1 MKKIVINLV
10 ILVVI
15 LFITLI
21 ATLSTVGIET
31 KNFNKVIVDKAS
43 QKKNINLKLETIRFK
58 INLKQFTSGITIQL
72 SCFDFKTNSNYT
84 FTFG

>member
-1 MKKIVINLV
+1 YFYQV
-10 ILVVI
+10 
-15 LFITLI
+15 F
-21 ATLSTVGIET
+21 SD
-31 KNFNKVIVDKAS
+31 NFNQVYTIFFKKAS
-43 QKKNINLKLETIRFK
+43 YFPFYILEKAIFDNICFNFSNK